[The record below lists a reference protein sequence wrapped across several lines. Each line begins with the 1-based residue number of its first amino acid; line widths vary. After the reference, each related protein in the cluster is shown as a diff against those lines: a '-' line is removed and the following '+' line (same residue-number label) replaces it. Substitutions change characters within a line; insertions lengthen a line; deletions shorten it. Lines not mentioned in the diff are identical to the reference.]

1 MSDFAHLIGKNVDVE
16 ISGKN
21 YCNGILVDAGLDII
35 VVYDNTASSFY
46 YIPVVHIQRLK
57 ETRIEETF
65 GFGPPP
71 EKPIESDSHS
81 ISFRKIL
88 TNAKGQFVQIY
99 VTGNKSIHGYLT
111 SIMNDY
117 FVFYSPVYKTLFIS
131 MDHVK
136 WLIPYEQDATPY
148 SLSNQHLPVNPI
160 SVPLARTFEE
170 QCKKLENQII
180 VIDGGNN
187 SEKIGLLHK
196 VDNNRLSLITA
207 EREMVYWS
215 LQHVKT
221 VHLP

>member
-35 VVYDNTASSFY
+35 VVYNNIASSFY

-57 ETRIEETF
+57 ETRIEETL

-207 EREMVYWS
+207 ERETVYWS